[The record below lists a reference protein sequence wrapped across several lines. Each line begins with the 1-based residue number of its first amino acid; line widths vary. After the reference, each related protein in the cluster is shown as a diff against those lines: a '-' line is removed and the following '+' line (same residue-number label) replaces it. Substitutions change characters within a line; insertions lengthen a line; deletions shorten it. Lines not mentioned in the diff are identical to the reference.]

1 MCLVG
6 FFKTY
11 THHQKILSDIMK
23 LLLVLIFVAGTQSAP
38 GPQNTFA
45 DEFRAGLIKVPEGC
59 TFLSQSQEMVG
70 NLIKGEYTYQDPIGS
85 KITVTYQVN
94 RDGTDYVER
103 RKIIK
108 GYATDGQEKKIT
120 ADQIVNQVV
129 TELKPTV
136 ITVIKTTVANSK
148 VDLKT
153 YGNLVEVI
161 LTQLKPV
168 VTAAV
173 NNALATSPHDH
184 LDANE
189 LITRILQKLR
199 PFVEE
204 ALRKEVLAQKPEFT
218 EDDIVKE
225 VEEALEPT
233 IISVI
238 SGAVRNSKDKSLFS
252 DKASQEKLVQTIV
265 TQLQPVVLQ
274 AVQRALDVHNSNGFD
289 AKSLTV
295 RIIREITPHVR
306 EGVIAEIRR
315 LEQELKA
322 NSGNIIDQIIRDL
335 SPIMKKV
342 IEESVRNYK
351 GDLSKYGNLVET
363 ILAQLRPVV
372 LAQVKAALANSEY
385 ANLLDA
391 KEMTEEIIRRLR
403 PVVEQGVKEQA
414 RLEALRREA
423 ELKRTHDDIVAKI
436 IAELR
441 PIMIKVIRQTVTSSN
456 AIIDDE
462 EKLVQVIVRQLR
474 PVVFAQ
480 VTTAIKINNAP
491 FDPEELTN
499 DIIVELLPIVRAGV
513 IEEIAKVK
521 GDSHEGIVSE
531 IIQKLDPHINEHI
544 YDALVPDETVLDQG
558 QIQDVMA
565 GVLQRMR
572 EIIRQA
578 AFAVMRRLQADG
590 TAYTMSDD
598 EIINRVLDSI
608 KGSDMIELIKAEIRG
623 LIGNERPLPSDQDI
637 QDILQSMLPEIRRL
651 ILAMIREWRAANPE
665 TVSLSSSQQD
675 QVLSSI
681 LRVMKSQVQ
690 AATNQYLDRNPDAQD
705 NEVVRSVIGQ
715 FQPSILTALQ
725 NNGVIK
731 QLFARVDFASS
742 DAYEL
747 LLQQIIQ
754 EMRSIILAQI
764 GVWRSSQVVEVSDTA
779 SIFGTGGPNSVYVET
794 PHIKYEYDHKK

>member
-1 MCLVG
+1 MG
-6 FFKTY
+6 

-148 VDLKT
+148 VDIRT

-189 LITRILQKLR
+189 LITRILEKLR

-265 TQLQPVVLQ
+265 RQLQPVVLQ

-322 NSGNIIDQIIRDL
+322 NSGNIIDQ
-335 SPIMKKV
+335 
-342 IEESVRNYK
+342 SVRNYK

-372 LAQVKAALANSEY
+372 LAQVKTALANSEY
-385 ANLLDA
+385 ANLLDG

-462 EKLVQVIVRQLR
+462 EALVRVIVKQLR

-578 AFAVMRRLQADG
+578 AFAVMRKLHAAG
-590 TAYTMSDD
+590 TAYTMSC
-598 EIINRVLDSI
+598 
-608 KGSDMIELIKAEIRG
+608 
-623 LIGNERPLPSDQDI
+623 
-637 QDILQSMLPEIRRL
+637 
-651 ILAMIREWRAANPE
+651 AA
-665 TVSLSSSQQD
+665 
-675 QVLSSI
+675 
-681 LRVMKSQVQ
+681 
-690 AATNQYLDRNPDAQD
+690 
-705 NEVVRSVIGQ
+705 
-715 FQPSILTALQ
+715 
-725 NNGVIK
+725 
-731 QLFARVDFASS
+731 
-742 DAYEL
+742 
-747 LLQQIIQ
+747 
-754 EMRSIILAQI
+754 
-764 GVWRSSQVVEVSDTA
+764 
-779 SIFGTGGPNSVYVET
+779 
-794 PHIKYEYDHKK
+794 

>member
-1 MCLVG
+1 MGSNGRCCMCLVG

-11 THHQKILSDIMK
+11 THHHKILSDIMK

-189 LITRILQKLR
+189 LITRILEKLR

-238 SGAVRNSKDKSLFS
+238 SGAVRNSKAKSLFS

-265 TQLQPVVLQ
+265 TQLNPVVLQ

-295 RIIREITPHVR
+295 RIIRELTPHVR

-456 AIIDDE
+456 AIIDD
-462 EKLVQVIVRQLR
+462 
-474 PVVFAQ
+474 
-480 VTTAIKINNAP
+480 
-491 FDPEELTN
+491 PEALTN

-544 YDALVPDETVLDQG
+544 YDALVPDETILDQG

>member
-1 MCLVG
+1 MG
-6 FFKTY
+6 
-11 THHQKILSDIMK
+11 
-23 LLLVLIFVAGTQSAP
+23 
-38 GPQNTFA
+38 
-45 DEFRAGLIKVPEGC
+45 
-59 TFLSQSQEMVG
+59 
-70 NLIKGEYTYQDPIGS
+70 
-85 KITVTYQVN
+85 
-94 RDGTDYVER
+94 
-103 RKIIK
+103 
-108 GYATDGQEKKIT
+108 
-120 ADQIVNQVV
+120 
-129 TELKPTV
+129 
-136 ITVIKTTVANSK
+136 
-148 VDLKT
+148 
-153 YGNLVEVI
+153 
-161 LTQLKPV
+161 
-168 VTAAV
+168 
-173 NNALATSPHDH
+173 
-184 LDANE
+184 
-189 LITRILQKLR
+189 
-199 PFVEE
+199 
-204 ALRKEVLAQKPEFT
+204 
-218 EDDIVKE
+218 
-225 VEEALEPT
+225 
-233 IISVI
+233 
-238 SGAVRNSKDKSLFS
+238 
-252 DKASQEKLVQTIV
+252 
-265 TQLQPVVLQ
+265 
-274 AVQRALDVHNSNGFD
+274 
-289 AKSLTV
+289 
-295 RIIREITPHVR
+295 
-306 EGVIAEIRR
+306 
-315 LEQELKA
+315 
-322 NSGNIIDQIIRDL
+322 
-335 SPIMKKV
+335 
-342 IEESVRNYK
+342 
-351 GDLSKYGNLVET
+351 

-521 GDSHEGIVSE
+521 GDSHE
-531 IIQKLDPHINEHI
+531 HI
-544 YDALVPDETVLDQG
+544 YDALVPDETILDQG

-623 LIGNERPLPSDQDI
+623 LIGNEPPLPSDQDI
-637 QDILQSMLPEIRRL
+637 QDILQGMLPEIRRL

-665 TVSLSSSQQD
+665 SVSLSSSQQD

>member
-1 MCLVG
+1 MGLDRRSVTEGVVCVLWVSSRLILI
-6 FFKTY
+6 TS
-11 THHQKILSDIMK
+11 KILSDIMK

-38 GPQNTFA
+38 GPQHTFA

-136 ITVIKTTVANSK
+136 ITVIKTTVANST
-148 VDLKT
+148 VDIKT
-153 YGNLVEVI
+153 YGNLVDVI

-204 ALRKEVLAQKPEFT
+204 ALRKEVLAQKPDFT

-265 TQLQPVVLQ
+265 RQLQPVVLQ
-274 AVQRALDVHNSNGFD
+274 AVQRALDVRNSNGFD

-295 RIIREITPHVR
+295 RIIRE
-306 EGVIAEIRR
+306 

-462 EKLVQVIVRQLR
+462 EALVRVIVKQLR

-544 YDALVPDETVLDQG
+544 YDALVPDETILDQG

-565 GVLQRMR
+565 GVLERMR

-665 TVSLSSSQQD
+665 SVSLSSSQQD

-764 GVWRSSQVVEVSDTA
+764 GVWGSSQVVEVSDTA

>member
-1 MCLVG
+1 MGLDRRSVTEGVVCVLWVSSRLILI
-6 FFKTY
+6 TS
-11 THHQKILSDIMK
+11 KILSDIMK

-38 GPQNTFA
+38 GPQHTFA

-153 YGNLVEVI
+153 YGNLVQVI
-161 LTQLKPV
+161 LPQLKPV
-168 VTAAV
+168 VPAAV

-189 LITRILQKLR
+189 LITRILEKLR

-295 RIIREITPHVR
+295 RIIRELTPHVR

-315 LEQELKA
+315 LEQE
-322 NSGNIIDQIIRDL
+322 
-335 SPIMKKV
+335 
-342 IEESVRNYK
+342 
-351 GDLSKYGNLVET
+351 LSKYGNLVET

-403 PVVEQGVKEQA
+403 LVVEQGVKEQA

-491 FDPEELTN
+491 
-499 DIIVELLPIVRAGV
+499 
-513 IEEIAKVK
+513 
-521 GDSHEGIVSE
+521 
-531 IIQKLDPHINEHI
+531 
-544 YDALVPDETVLDQG
+544 
-558 QIQDVMA
+558 
-565 GVLQRMR
+565 
-572 EIIRQA
+572 
-578 AFAVMRRLQADG
+578 
-590 TAYTMSDD
+590 
-598 EIINRVLDSI
+598 
-608 KGSDMIELIKAEIRG
+608 
-623 LIGNERPLPSDQDI
+623 
-637 QDILQSMLPEIRRL
+637 
-651 ILAMIREWRAANPE
+651 
-665 TVSLSSSQQD
+665 
-675 QVLSSI
+675 
-681 LRVMKSQVQ
+681 
-690 AATNQYLDRNPDAQD
+690 
-705 NEVVRSVIGQ
+705 
-715 FQPSILTALQ
+715 
-725 NNGVIK
+725 
-731 QLFARVDFASS
+731 
-742 DAYEL
+742 
-747 LLQQIIQ
+747 
-754 EMRSIILAQI
+754 
-764 GVWRSSQVVEVSDTA
+764 
-779 SIFGTGGPNSVYVET
+779 
-794 PHIKYEYDHKK
+794 